1 MAEPERK
8 KTKRANIEGK
18 KSSGSKAL
26 TTRPSKQILNF
37 DEPLDELTTQER
49 IDLIAELSEA
59 ILEDPQSSFASSK
72 DTYQNGSK
80 DDNYLQN
87 HSKMR
92 RLLELAI
99 PEKNGEDE
107 QAARLGTL
115 SLLALYQDILPSYRI
130 RLPTAAE
137 TATRVSKETK
147 KLWDYER
154 GLLTNYQQYLK
165 HLNKTWEKSKG
176 RRPSAFSV
184 TAILCLCELVKS
196 APHMNFRSN
205 ILSVVVRQMNNNQC
219 DEISA
224 ACCKATEFIF
234 ANDAQGEVALEATRY
249 IAKIIRDRSF
259 HIRPEVLRAFVS
271 LPLRVHEDE
280 AEAAKLAAQTNAKRR
295 KKDKESADIERDSR
309 EGEAG
314 VDKIVLARCQSETLH
329 AVTLT
334 YFRILKAEGM
344 DDKRVAILLPPALEG
359 LAKFSHLI
367 NMDTVM
373 DVLSVLR
380 GLLKRDDIPLD
391 ASLNCVM
398 TAFQT
403 LQGPG
408 RELQIDEKE
417 YVIPLYSL
425 LPRLIS
431 EGNCDKNTDLMLRCL
446 TLAFIRRK
454 EFSTVR
460 MAAFVKQIY
469 TTCLHSPSYT
479 SAPLLAF
486 VRQITMRYPFI
497 QQLLEN
503 EQDVVTSGAYTPDA
517 EDPEHSNPFA
527 TSAWELATLKF
538 HMNPYIVNHAKGVL
552 DQRMLQLPAE
562 EPSRIRADLVEN
574 SKNAYVAHRV
584 SKKKHPLKLGGS
596 NNKRRRQ
603 QIRFISPR
611 ETGHYHLNG
620 GVMSFL

>member
-1 MAEPERK
+1 MTEPFRK
-8 KTKRANIEGK
+8 NKEEK
-18 KSSGSKAL
+18 KGSTSKAAVPRQ
-26 TTRPSKQILNF
+26 TKKILNF
-37 DEPLDELTTQER
+37 DEPLDELTPQQR

-59 ILEDPQSSFASSK
+59 VLEDPQSAFASSK
-72 DTYQNGSK
+72 SSYQNSN
-80 DDNYLQN
+80 DDTNYLQN

-92 RLLELAI
+92 RLLELAV
-99 PEKNGEDE
+99 PEKNGGDQ

-115 SLLALYQDILPSYRI
+115 SLLALFQDILPSYRI

-137 TATRVSKETK
+137 KATRVSKETK
-147 KLWDYER
+147 KLWDYEY
-154 GLLTNYQQYLK
+154 GLLTSYQQYLK
-165 HLNKTWEKSKG
+165 HLNRTWEKSKG
-176 RRPSAFSV
+176 HKPSAFSV
-184 TAILCLCELVKS
+184 TAILCLCELLKS

-219 DEISA
+219 YEVSH
-224 ACCKATEFIF
+224 ACCKAVEHIF
-234 ANDAQGEVALEATRY
+234 VKDAQGEVALEATRN
-249 IAKIIRDRSF
+249 IAKIIRDRGF
-259 HIRPEVLRAFVS
+259 HIRPEILRAFLA

-295 KKDKESADIERDSR
+295 KKDKETAEIEKDFR

-314 VDKIVLARCQSETLH
+314 VDKIVLARVQSETLH
-329 AVTLT
+329 TVTLT
-334 YFRILKAEGM
+334 YFRILKAEGI
-344 DDKRVAILLPPALEG
+344 DEKKVSILLPPTLEG

-367 NMDTVM
+367 NIDTVT

-408 RELQIDEKE
+408 KELQIDEKE

-425 LPRLIS
+425 LPRLS
-431 EGNCDKNTDLMLRCL
+431 CEGNCGKNTDLMIKCL

-460 MAAFVKQIY
+460 VAAFVKQLC
-469 TTCLHSPSYT
+469 TTCLHSPSFT

-486 VRQITMRYPFI
+486 VRQMIIRYPSI

-517 EDPEHSNPFA
+517 EDPEHTNPFA

-538 HMNPYIVNHAKGVL
+538 QMNPFVVNHAKGIL
-552 DQRMLQLPAE
+552 EQRTLQLPAE
-562 EPSRIRADLVEN
+562 DPARIRSDLVEN
-574 SKNAYVAHRV
+574 SKNAYVGQRV
-584 SKKKHPLKLGGS
+584 SQKKHPLLSTGS
-596 NNKRRRQ
+596 NKRKREQ
-603 QIRFISPR
+603 MRFITPR
-611 ETGHYHLNG
+611 ETRNYHIHGPL
-620 GVMSFL
+620 SF